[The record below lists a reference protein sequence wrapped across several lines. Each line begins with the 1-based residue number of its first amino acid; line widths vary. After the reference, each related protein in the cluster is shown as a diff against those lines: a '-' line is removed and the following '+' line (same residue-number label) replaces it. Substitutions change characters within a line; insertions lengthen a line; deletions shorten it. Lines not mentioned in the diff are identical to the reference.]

1 MFRGIDINTG
11 EWVHGYYVKRLV
23 VFPNKAT
30 AYQYGIVAHGNNV
43 KYPPVESRE
52 YPVHPDSIAQ
62 NTGIQD
68 KNNTPI
74 YGSIEIDGKMS
85 RGGDIVEV
93 FMPNSAYPKRSIEA
107 TYRFLPNCLE
117 EYKIIGTQ
125 WEGSKIMFRGIDI
138 KTGEWVYGYYVAA
151 NMNTH
156 WIVQMNCF
164 GDLLKGLDYPHQVHP
179 DSIAQNTGKKD
190 KYFENIYGSIF
201 IEGRMSKGGDVLEIA
216 KSEIVS
222 VQWNQQVAGF
232 DTEPEISFCDWGW
245 NETCADHLG
254 RVKIIGTQWEGVK

>member
-52 YPVHPDSIAQ
+52 YP
-62 NTGIQD
+62 
-68 KNNTPI
+68 
-74 YGSIEIDGKMS
+74 
-85 RGGDIVEV
+85 
-93 FMPNSAYPKRSIEA
+93 
-107 TYRFLPNCLE
+107 
-117 EYKIIGTQ
+117 
-125 WEGSKIMFRGIDI
+125 
-138 KTGEWVYGYYVAA
+138 
-151 NMNTH
+151 
-156 WIVQMNCF
+156 
-164 GDLLKGLDYPHQVHP
+164 VHP